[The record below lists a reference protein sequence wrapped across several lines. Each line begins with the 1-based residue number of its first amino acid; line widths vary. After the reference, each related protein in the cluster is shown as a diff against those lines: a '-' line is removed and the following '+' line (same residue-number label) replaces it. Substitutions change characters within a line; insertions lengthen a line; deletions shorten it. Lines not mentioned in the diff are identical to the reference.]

1 MASQVGQ
8 VGTAPGVGLDARR
21 ADPAAMTAERHAGGR
36 RIGDRIA
43 FGVLILFALLWFV
56 PLAWA
61 VATALK
67 PEAETTD
74 IPVEWIASTV
84 TVEAFREVL
93 SAGNLPRWYFN
104 SFLTSAAIT
113 ALTVLLA
120 SLAAFG
126 ISRTRF
132 RGRNA
137 LFGLILAGI
146 MVPGQILIVPLFTQM
161 QSFRMVDTYWGIILP
176 QIASPVAVFIFK
188 QFFDGIPRDLEEAA
202 TLDGASRLRVY
213 WQIWMPLA
221 RSAIAA
227 VAIFTFVGA
236 WNNFLWPFIVITNP
250 EMMTLPVG
258 LSQVQT
264 AYGIRYAQIMASAVL
279 GGLPLLIVFLFFQRQ
294 IVQGIAGTGIK
305 G

>member
-8 VGTAPGVGLDARR
+8 VGAAPGVGLDTVR
-21 ADPAAMTAERHAGGR
+21 ANPAGTRTKERGGKL
-36 RIGDRIA
+36 GDRIA
-43 FGVLILFALLWFV
+43 FGVLIFFAALWFV
-56 PLAWA
+56 PIAWA
-61 VATALK
+61 IATALK
-67 PEAETTD
+67 PESETTD
-74 IPVEWIASTV
+74 VPVQWIASRV
-84 TVEAFREVL
+84 TLDSFQSVL

-104 SFLTSAAIT
+104 SAFTSLAIT
-113 ALTVLLA
+113 VITVLLS

-126 ISRTRF
+126 FSRTRF
-132 RGRNA
+132 RGKNVI
-137 LFGLILAGI
+137 FWIILAGI
-146 MVPGQILIVPLFTQM
+146 MVPGQILIVPLFTEM
-161 QSFRMVDTYWGIILP
+161 QAFRMVDTYWGIILP
-176 QIASPVAVFIFK
+176 QVASPVAVFIFK

-213 WQIWMPLA
+213 WEIWMPLA

-227 VAIFTFVGA
+227 VSIFTFVAA

-250 EMMTLPVG
+250 DMMTLPVG

-279 GGLPLLIVFLFFQRQ
+279 GGLPLLVVFLFFQRQ